1 MDIIIS
7 AEEELVQKAQQK
19 ATAEHTTLDEL
30 IRTWL
35 EQYVA
40 RSSLAHQYESL
51 MSRLTHIRTDRHFS
65 REELNERS

>member
-19 ATAEHTTLDEL
+19 AAAERTTLAEL

-40 RSSLAHQYESL
+40 QSPLATQYESL
-51 MSRLTHIRTDRHFS
+51 MSRLAHVRAGRHFS